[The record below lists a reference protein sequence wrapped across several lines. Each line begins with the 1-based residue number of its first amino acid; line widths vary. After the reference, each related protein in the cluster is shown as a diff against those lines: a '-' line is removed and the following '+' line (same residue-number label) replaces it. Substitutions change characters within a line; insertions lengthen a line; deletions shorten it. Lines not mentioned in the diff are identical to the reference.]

1 MFLLASTPEAP
12 FGDWQ
17 VSILLWYWWRNG
29 TFFFHPHLFH
39 STSASCFVRPIR
51 LYNSTDRQQWHRKVI
66 LLALYCVINCR
77 LFLHYA
83 RPLFAQLQT
92 CVNALSRT
100 CLFLIDANN
109 KPGECDGRRDY
120 IVAAE
125 GVCVCKMLPISGCF
139 HRLHSVQR

>member
-1 MFLLASTPEAP
+1 MIDKFRSSFDT
-12 FGDWQ
+12 GDGGME
-17 VSILLWYWWRNG
+17 L
-29 TFFFHPHLFH
+29 FFHPHLFH

-109 KPGECDGRRDY
+109 KPGKCDGRRDY